1 MSRTT
6 NWSSESSRK
15 RSFST
20 IKAQPAVSDAAL
32 SSASV
37 EAQLAADAWPSVTYQ
52 CTVDL
57 TITSMSPN
65 ALDLVGI
72 APEGVLDNGVFWEER
87 IDADDRKRL
96 VAHLDR
102 LDLMQTGSS
111 FHKINDDRG
120 LPVWVTHSFRKLK
133 TPGGEIIVGNLIPLA
148 HELCASK
155 IDSSVV
161 SQFVHQIGNHF
172 QVGNLILGSLKRPD
186 ANAQELEA
194 LQQTMDRAVEFT
206 RAFSRY
212 IQAPANPGPVELFE
226 VLDGVI
232 SGVMPLC
239 GEANMTFAPEI
250 EQDLAGCLVLGDA
263 YLLELA
269 FKCVLQNALDA
280 RGDKIVLKAQA
291 GSLDS
296 VLRIARILVSD
307 NGAGMDADMVAV
319 AAEPF
324 VTSKRDADGLGLSTA
339 VRLIEVH
346 GGAVK
351 VSSALNQGTEI
362 EILLPLA
369 EEPVV
374 PE

>member
-1 MSRTT
+1 
-6 NWSSESSRK
+6 
-15 RSFST
+15 
-20 IKAQPAVSDAAL
+20 
-32 SSASV
+32 
-37 EAQLAADAWPSVTYQ
+37 
-52 CTVDL
+52 
-57 TITSMSPN
+57 MSPN

-72 APEGVLDNGVFWEER
+72 APEGVLDNEIFWKER
-87 IDADDRKRL
+87 INADDRKRL

-102 LDLMQTGSS
+102 LDLMQSGSS
-111 FHKINDDRG
+111 IHKISDDSG

-133 TPGGEIIVGNLIPLA
+133 TSGGEIIVGNLIPLA

-172 QVGNLILGSLKRPD
+172 QVGNLILGSVKRPD
-186 ANAQELEA
+186 TNAQELES

-212 IQAPANPGPVELFE
+212 IQAPANLGPVELFE
-226 VLDGVI
+226 VLDGVT
-232 SGVMPLC
+232 SWVTPLC
-239 GEANMTFAPEI
+239 REANMTFAPGI
-250 EQDLAGCLVLGDA
+250 GRDLAGCLVLGDA

-269 FKCVLQNALDA
+269 LKCVLQNALDA
-280 RGDKIVLKAQA
+280 HGDKIVLAAQA
-291 GSLDS
+291 VSFDS
-296 VLRIARILVSD
+296 HPGIARVLISD
-307 NGAGMDADMVAV
+307 NGAGMAGEMSAMAV
-319 AAEPF
+319 EPF

-346 GGAVK
+346 GGTVK
-351 VSSALNQGTEI
+351 VSSALNQGTQI

-369 EEPVV
+369 QEPII